1 MLQNTKQ
8 KIRTVNY
15 SDLIPGKLYIMQHSL
30 EGPFSEDYNTRF
42 RGKFVRYEVGKMSGD
57 PTGIQN
63 LPENESIALFE
74 NVEIIS
80 KNKDE
85 IPDDDLWVISTNPTN
100 GRILAKNLTTYAAN
114 HNGEDDIYMDVTQ
127 QMIRDINN
135 GDVGFV
141 VDKWSFA
148 ESFKETEK
156 AMKENILGHLA
167 NDGPNRNDTIEEQRR
182 KIIRGKVFQ
191 PEGPGGIISNMA
203 GIRFP
208 ETSGTKRKFGEMGGR
223 KRSRRNRRGKTR
235 KGKTRKGKARKS
247 RRHYRK

>member
-1 MLQNTKQ
+1 MLQNSIS
-8 KIRTVNY
+8 KIETVNN
-15 SDLIPGKLYIMQHSL
+15 SNLIPGELYIIQNSL

-42 RGKFVRYEVGKMSGD
+42 RGKFVRYEVGKRRGD

-63 LPENESIALFE
+63 LPENLRIALFE

-85 IPDDDLWVISTNPTN
+85 IPDDDLWVISTNPRN
-100 GRILAKNLTTYAAN
+100 GKILAKNLTAYAAN

-135 GDVGFV
+135 GNVGFV
-141 VDKWSFA
+141 VDKWTFA
-148 ESFKETEK
+148 KSFKELDNK
-156 AMKENILGHLA
+156 MKRNILGHLA

-182 KIIRGKVFQ
+182 QTIREKVFQ
-191 PEGPGGIISNMA
+191 PEGPGGIISEMA
-203 GIRFP
+203 GIEFP
-208 ETSGTKRKFGEMGGR
+208 ETSGTKRKFDKIGGR

-235 KGKTRKGKARKS
+235 KGKARKGKARKS